1 MEAEF
6 STLWGAVTVSQSPNC
21 VEGLLAAPGSATFFP
36 LETPLS
42 SCPHSRV
49 AASDGL
55 GPCCK
60 WQQQSK
66 SGHGYQEAEVVW
78 KHYRI
83 FIVHRGSV
91 FVTKQRGHQLNIKKK
106 KNLIHS
112 LKCLTDGLPL
122 PERATS
128 KSKLKTHWLS
138 QPRPLCLVYIPFAEK
153 PKAAML

>member
-83 FIVHRGSV
+83 VIVHRGSV

-106 KNLIHS
+106 KIGSTLSNAS
-112 LKCLTDGLPL
+112 LMAFHCQRGQQANQSLRRIGCPSPGLC
-122 PERATS
+122 A
-128 KSKLKTHWLS
+128 
-138 QPRPLCLVYIPFAEK
+138 
-153 PKAAML
+153 